1 MLAGL
6 LALLLVL
13 LCIPWRAA
21 GRVQNLAL
29 NESGGAHWEATSW
42 RVEADWAFG
51 LVTFVSVKEPGRP
64 AQTSLRLAGFTKA
77 LSAGGARR
85 GGRPRPPRPKPSRRR
100 RRGLTLPEFLA
111 LLPEL
116 RPVMARLWRS
126 LGLEAQG
133 KLTYG
138 LEDPYLTGVCEGL
151 RAMLPWPR
159 DLRLTPDF
167 GEAKLE
173 GWARVRMRVVPI
185 RPAAVLVA
193 VLLRR
198 EIRRVW
204 WPRLKARLAG
214 TA

>member
-51 LVTFVSVKEPGRP
+51 LVAFVSVKEPGRP

-85 GGRPRPPRPKPSRRR
+85 GGRPRPLRPKPSRRR

>member
-51 LVTFVSVKEPGRP
+51 LVAFVSVKEPGRP

-85 GGRPRPPRPKPSRRR
+85 GAGPGPRGPNPR
-100 RRGLTLPEFLA
+100 GD
-111 LLPEL
+111 
-116 RPVMARLWRS
+116 
-126 LGLEAQG
+126 G
-133 KLTYG
+133 
-138 LEDPYLTGVCEGL
+138 
-151 RAMLPWPR
+151 
-159 DLRLTPDF
+159 
-167 GEAKLE
+167 
-173 GWARVRMRVVPI
+173 
-185 RPAAVLVA
+185 
-193 VLLRR
+193 
-198 EIRRVW
+198 
-204 WPRLKARLAG
+204 AG
-214 TA
+214 A

>member
-1 MLAGL
+1 VLAGL

-51 LVTFVSVKEPGRP
+51 LVAFVSVKEPGRP

-100 RRGLTLPEFLA
+100 RRVLTLPEFLA

-116 RPVMARLWRS
+116 RQVMARLWRS

>member
-29 NESGGAHWEATSW
+29 NESGGAHWEAT
-42 RVEADWAFG
+42 
-51 LVTFVSVKEPGRP
+51 GRP

-151 RAMLPWPR
+151 RAR

>member
-1 MLAGL
+1 
-6 LALLLVL
+6 
-13 LCIPWRAA
+13 
-21 GRVQNLAL
+21 
-29 NESGGAHWEATSW
+29 
-42 RVEADWAFG
+42 
-51 LVTFVSVKEPGRP
+51 
-64 AQTSLRLAGFTKA
+64 
-77 LSAGGARR
+77 
-85 GGRPRPPRPKPSRRR
+85 
-100 RRGLTLPEFLA
+100 
-111 LLPEL
+111 
-116 RPVMARLWRS
+116 MARLWRS